1 MAVLQTRTSPD
12 HRATKPASALQDT
25 PARIASID
33 ILRAITMLLMI
44 FVNDLWSLK
53 DIPAWLGHVDR
64 GVDGMGL
71 ADVVFPAFLFIVGM
85 SIPFAVANRKQKGD
99 STYELMLHIGSRT
112 LALLVMGLF
121 LVNGE
126 NLNAAATGMQR
137 VVWYSLS
144 CLSFILIWN
153 VYPKTIN
160 PWISRALQVVGIG
173 VLLTLAFVF
182 RGGEAENVNR
192 FSIYW
197 WGILGLIGWSYLV
210 SSLVVIFSGG
220 RYYIP
225 LAAWVLFCGL
235 SIVASS
241 GLLPRDSVLRLLLPG
256 PVLGG
261 TLVAFT
267 LGGVLTTYL
276 FQFFRNQQAH
286 TKMMLALLAVA
297 VGLAIMG
304 FYTRLFWGIS
314 KLGATPAWLFYCS
327 ALTILAF
334 MATYW
339 LADLRGKAHWFRF
352 IKPGGTDTL
361 LCYLIPYFAYAT
373 VRLAGISL
381 PEFML
386 TGGVGLLKSF
396 AFALL
401 CIWIAGLLSK
411 NGVRL
416 KL

>member
-1 MAVLQTRTSPD
+1 MGITQTRTSPQNPE
-12 HRATKPASALQDT
+12 AKPSSALQST

-33 ILRAITMLLMI
+33 ILRAITMVLMI

-85 SIPFAVANRKQKGD
+85 SIPFAVANRKKKGD
-99 STYELMLHIGSRT
+99 STYDLMWHIGSRT
-112 LALLVMGLF
+112 LALLVMGAF

-126 NLNAAATGMQR
+126 NINAAATGMQR

-144 CLSFILIWN
+144 CISFILIWN
-153 VYPKTIN
+153 VYSKTIS
-160 PWISRALQVVGIG
+160 PWISRALQLVGIG
-173 VLLTLAFVF
+173 VLVTLALVF
-182 RGGEAENVNR
+182 RGGETENLNR

-210 SSLVVIFSGG
+210 GSLVTVFSGG
-220 RYYIP
+220 KYYIP
-225 LAAWVLFCGL
+225 LAAWVLFCVL
-235 SIVASS
+235 SMVASS
-241 GLLPRDSVLRLLLPG
+241 GLIPQNSLLRLLPS

-261 TLVAFT
+261 TLVSFT

-276 FQFFRNQQAH
+276 FQYFRNLNAQ
-286 TKMMLALLAVA
+286 TKMMLTLLAISG
-297 VGLAIMG
+297 GLILMG
-304 FYTRLFWGIS
+304 LYTRPFWGIS
-314 KLGATPAWLFYCS
+314 KLAATTPWLFLCS

-334 MATYW
+334 VAIYW
-339 LADLRGKAHWFRF
+339 LADLRGKAHWFTF

-373 VRLAGISL
+373 VRLTGISW
-381 PEFML
+381 PGFML

-411 NGVRL
+411 NGIRL